1 VEAVDGVRQEC
12 KMKRSEVIA
21 EIAELISV
29 VRYED
34 IINKSCGASIVD
46 AKEYA
51 EIILSK
57 LERLG
62 LKPPLTKRC
71 PVLLTNIHTW
81 QKEEDNA

>member
-1 VEAVDGVRQEC
+1 
-12 KMKRSEVIA
+12 MKRSEVVA
-21 EIAELISV
+21 EIAELISM

-34 IINKSCGASIVD
+34 AINRLGGASVID

-71 PVLLTNIHTW
+71 PVLLTNIHHW
-81 QKEEDNA
+81 QEEENE